1 MIGWVGSA
9 QYRDA
14 VSRGLKRE
22 CSVCF
27 VMRYGGQPRMFGC
40 GGRVS
45 NVWIS
50 WYSLFAL
57 QFVLKAHSRPGSL
70 AVSTSVT
77 VSCNHARNVSEESGS
92 TAGICV
98 ADKPQKLRR
107 TTRER
112 VEASKPL
119 LHSIND
125 SISPCKGPL
134 ATREMTTRQPLNGRE
149 RYSPAKSYFGSVVM
163 EVRIVRTWL

>member
-1 MIGWVGSA
+1 MCVFSVPPGWYGVRKPMIGWVGSA

-50 WYSLFAL
+50 
-57 QFVLKAHSRPGSL
+57 
-70 AVSTSVT
+70 
-77 VSCNHARNVSEESGS
+77 
-92 TAGICV
+92 
-98 ADKPQKLRR
+98 
-107 TTRER
+107 
-112 VEASKPL
+112 
-119 LHSIND
+119 
-125 SISPCKGPL
+125 
-134 ATREMTTRQPLNGRE
+134 
-149 RYSPAKSYFGSVVM
+149 
-163 EVRIVRTWL
+163 